1 MAAGRAGTNQT
12 NRYAQEVDVPKLVVF
27 RGDAVENEVRLTGNT
42 VRIGRHTRNEVV
54 LDDALNGVS
63 RFHAE
68 VRPEGGRYF
77 IVDLNSR
84 NGVWINGRRIN
95 TKAPLELGV
104 PATVG
109 AFELALEDDAS
120 GSFVVPPA
128 SQRTVVSS
136 AAASTDVK
144 GGSSRSASQP
154 RSAGLSVSPRGRQI
168 LLWSGA
174 AAVVLLL
181 CAITFAVVRY
191 RTRPA
196 PVVAVEQPPPVP
208 QPVPAALPPEPPVN
222 PNIALNEQDLTAAR
236 EQIAAGDF
244 AGAVRD
250 HLQPVLERDPENA
263 AALELKKQ
271 ADDAAAATAKTARIR
286 PPKPEPAEAE
296 APGIPKKPGELGPD
310 YASRVK
316 LIQTALADGKSSL
329 DKQDYVAALNRFRVV
344 DREQPKYQGVD
355 ALIADTVGRQQ
366 KATEVAVTSGQQNEQ
381 AGKLLDARRWY
392 ERALQIDPASTSARE
407 RRASVVSRMNT
418 EATRLYNAATFAL
431 KSQDTAGAIAKFQQI
446 LDMLMPGD
454 EIREKAAKELEALK
468 R

>member
-1 MAAGRAGTNQT
+1 M
-12 NRYAQEVDVPKLVVF
+12 
-27 RGDAVENEVRLTGNT
+27 
-42 VRIGRHTRNEVV
+42 
-54 LDDALNGVS
+54 
-63 RFHAE
+63 
-68 VRPEGGRYF
+68 
-77 IVDLNSR
+77 
-84 NGVWINGRRIN
+84 
-95 TKAPLELGV
+95 
-104 PATVG
+104 
-109 AFELALEDDAS
+109 
-120 GSFVVPPA
+120 
-128 SQRTVVSS
+128 
-136 AAASTDVK
+136 
-144 GGSSRSASQP
+144 
-154 RSAGLSVSPRGRQI
+154 SVSPRGRQV

-174 AAVVLLL
+174 VAVVLLL

-196 PVVAVEQPPPVP
+196 PVVAAEQTPTPVAPPVA
-208 QPVPAALPPEPPVN
+208 VAPPEPPEN
-222 PNIALNEQDLTAAR
+222 PNKALNEQDLTAAR
-236 EQIAAGDF
+236 EQMATGDF
-244 AGAVRD
+244 AAALRD
-250 HLQPVLERDPENA
+250 HLQPVLEREPENA

-271 ADDAAAATAKTARIR
+271 ADDAIALAATTRTAKNRA
-286 PPKPEPAEAE
+286 PKPEPTEPE

-310 YASRVK
+310 YVARVK

-355 ALIADTVGRQQ
+355 ALIADATSRQQ

-392 ERALQIDPASTSARE
+392 ERALQIDPTSTSARE

-418 EATRLYNAATFAL
+418 EATKLYNAATFAL
-431 KSQDTAGAIAKFQQI
+431 KAQDTAGAIVKFQQV